1 MNKLLPARICL
12 VPRLMGVGGMVSF
25 QGKLAEGLISRGIK
39 VHHDLSEGPFEAVLV
54 IGGTRQLAGLWRA
67 KRRGTR
73 LVQRL
78 DGMNWMHQVQPTGIR
93 HRLRAEYGNLLLAF
107 IRSRFADAV
116 VYQSDFAREWWERVH
131 GRTKT
136 AHTTIHNGVNL
147 DIFNPEG
154 LGERPSD
161 RIRLLLVEGSLMG
174 GYELGLANALDL
186 AVGIAERISS
196 SHSQPNRVELMVAGR
211 IEGDQQAYWDKKLA
225 EKDRAGKV
233 KITWSG
239 VIPHPCIPE
248 IDRSAHLLYSA
259 DLNPACPNAVI
270 EAIACGTPVVAF
282 RTGALLEIVTP
293 EAGRIV
299 PYGGD
304 PWQLEK
310 PDVPGLVEGAIE
322 VLEDQRRFRAG
333 ARARAE
339 AAFDLERMVDRYI
352 KVLLDGKETE
362 K

>member
-1 MNKLLPARICL
+1 MKKLLPARICM

-25 QGKLAEGLISRGIK
+25 QGKLAEGLRSRGIE

-54 IGGTRQLAGLWRA
+54 IGVRGSWQGSGHA
-67 KRRGTR
+67 KRHGTR
-73 LVQRL
+73 LVHRL

-136 AHTTIHNGVNL
+136 AHSTIHNGVNL
-147 DIFNPEG
+147 EIFNPEG

-239 VIPHPCIPE
+239 VIPAPVYPG
-248 IDRSAHLLYSA
+248 DRSLGAS
-259 DLNPACPNAVI
+259 
-270 EAIACGTPVVAF
+270 
-282 RTGALLEIVTP
+282 ALLGGSQP
-293 EAGRIV
+293 RLPKCGDRSHSLRDAGGCIS
-299 PYGGD
+299 Y
-304 PWQLEK
+304 
-310 PDVPGLVEGAIE
+310 
-322 VLEDQRRFRAG
+322 RRA
-333 ARARAE
+333 ARDCHSRGRQDCAVWGRPV
-339 AAFDLERMVDRYI
+339 AA
-352 KVLLDGKETE
+352 
-362 K
+362 